1 MKKNW
6 HDLTFFDAPK
16 EDPYDWWQAVPEAH
30 DLSGKAAARYFSNIL
45 RAPVAWMHAPLDV
58 VDVPEAQLGP
68 GQVPHEG
75 PPPGQEPTYFGMLGQ
90 AGRYMGESGY
100 LGAEGSAEDPWVG
113 QDLTPEI
120 LEHLL
125 PIATELAVYPA
136 GGRALFE
143 GGMQMVEATEYVMG
157 KAIAGYE
164 RLAAPIAEAYRA
176 ARLPGRLAKSQERLA
191 SLGEE
196 AMRGVEWWRD
206 VNEAQKLAMLDDAE
220 RQITHTLDWVES
232 SMAAE
237 DDMRMALGIDASP
250 QTPRA
255 PGPGAGPA
263 EGPPAGIDR
272 LGVAGGP
279 RVEGRVE
286 PGFGAMPES
295 TAETLE
301 RVSTHEP
308 SVMPGVEETADA
320 YAYMDD
326 VTRMQLEVMN
336 QRRRATI
343 NSAMNRAKMRAT
355 TAQRELLNDLE
366 AAGVD
371 FAEADQTLSVEPDK
385 FNRIKKGFEDNM
397 REGIPPKLVTEIH
410 DRRIPAILR
419 DPRYKVKT
427 ITPKHVEK
435 EFDAFRTEMMKDK
448 SVKEVTIVGSA
459 TRGGSEKDI
468 DILVELHDKAGKGH
482 IERIAKGDDISV
494 EASTAYWNIQNKM
507 EDIGFIDYEHEMGGL
522 DIFVVHKGKTHYM
535 DYGGHPS
542 EAVKPYLEEY
552 PFPARDTAWGE
563 RQRKAMA
570 AGLNDGLPKGS
581 PARITPDEILQAH
594 KDPNMREKLAKL
606 MARRIRNKPYYKN
619 REQGFLE
626 MSLAMRLGEMG
637 IGAVTGGAVDEE
649 NRLRGA
655 IIGALV
661 AFTLG
666 TVLRYGKGLG
676 QRGAVGGRA
685 LDDILRDAGFFDEEI
700 RLGVSSERATDAL
713 AGKVFSG
720 SDLVPVTEEMIAVK
734 QAGLDEMLEKL
745 AFAERELPKYT
756 EELIGT
762 SEASRFLWGDTR
774 IANKSEIIPRLQE
787 EVRKSQGA
795 VDRYKRQ
802 AKRASESILGNER
815 GEWNI
820 RQMQE
825 KVVREGEVEG
835 PEVLRKPKHTKGETK
850 ARGARRDLQMKMFGK
865 AEGSKMGRDGL
876 RAWVRDTYGKGLSEM
891 TEAEMV
897 VADQDLTRRIALSRI
912 FPEGQ
917 LDNAV
922 KIRNI
927 EDYAM
932 ELHGAKAQKKIDA
945 AVRKVVGQHRDLQQL
960 NEFELTGV
968 LEILPKRFL
977 RTRGL
982 GALIR
987 QPLAVEDVM
996 NRMGSWGKY
1005 ITRQVRRERR
1015 HTEYLWSKWYTPLRE
1030 EIRGLTAAEMDEVV
1044 AALHPMEANARQVIV
1059 PQDPKLQSIALRIR
1073 QDLNEIGTLRTEI
1086 GDPVRLASG
1095 GERPFEMMDNYY
1107 PLHIPPEE
1115 MTSSILIKRRIIEH
1129 LMETGQAAGPSEALE
1144 IHQRFIQETITN
1156 RFGNLDYAREAW
1168 IEPEKFDLLRDLSRY
1183 YYGAAKRISRHKY
1196 YGATRP
1202 GGELPQNMH
1211 DWLNGLRQDVGPD
1224 EFVFAQK
1231 AMKRHFKHDAVD
1243 DAMSDMLKR
1252 IRSFETVAHMGLAQI
1267 MNASEPVHTAVFA
1280 GFHNFA
1286 KGFARAIRGTSRM
1299 DARELVARNAAA
1311 VGSTIRDLF
1320 GEAGGAGSLT
1330 SKFLKYSGFSP
1341 IEKWNRKLASHVGI
1355 QYIESIVQ
1363 KLARNPTSP
1372 RLRRMLDEVLI
1383 NADDV
1388 LRNGLDE
1395 ETLIKGAMELSN
1407 RTQKRT
1413 GVIDMPM
1420 FMSHPMGRIVA
1431 MFKTFAY
1438 GSARLM
1444 TRDFLFA
1451 FRRNPERLLRLLV
1464 AFPIVGEIVGDVRN
1478 LATGN
1483 IRDTEGLARL
1493 AENYMYVGTMGIL
1506 YDFMRSV
1513 QFGEGSIQG
1522 FMTGPV
1528 GSDIAGI
1535 MAGTYQ
1541 WLAEGKGRKL
1551 GKQALRMLPPPATLL
1566 RGEGTQRAV
1575 FGEELFPRP
1584 TKKWQIP

>member
-1 MKKNW
+1 M
-6 HDLTFFDAPK
+6 
-16 EDPYDWWQAVPEAH
+16 
-30 DLSGKAAARYFSNIL
+30 
-45 RAPVAWMHAPLDV
+45 
-58 VDVPEAQLGP
+58 
-68 GQVPHEG
+68 
-75 PPPGQEPTYFGMLGQ
+75 
-90 AGRYMGESGY
+90 GR
-100 LGAEGSAEDPWVG
+100 
-113 QDLTPEI
+113 
-120 LEHLL
+120 
-125 PIATELAVYPA
+125 
-136 GGRALFE
+136 
-143 GGMQMVEATEYVMG
+143 
-157 KAIAGYE
+157 AIAGYE
-164 RLAAPIAEAYRA
+164 RMAAPIAEAYRVA
-176 ARLPGRLAKSQERLA
+176 KLPGRLAKSQERLA

-196 AMRGVEWWRD
+196 AIAGVEWWRD

-220 RQITHTLDWVES
+220 RQITHTLDWVEAS
-232 SMAAE
+232 LVAE
-237 DDMRMALGIDASP
+237 DEMAMSLAIGKQRP
-250 QTPRA
+250 VPRGEVPGGPA
-255 PGPGAGPA
+255 VEGEAAGLDRLGPGA
-263 EGPPAGIDR
+263 D
-272 LGVAGGP
+272 V
-279 RVEGRVE
+279 RVEGRVPAGE
-286 PGFGAMPES
+286 YGALPES
-295 TAETLE
+295 TPETLE
-301 RVSTHEP
+301 RISTVEP
-308 SVMPGVEETADA
+308 VIPDVMLGVPTDP
-320 YAYMDD
+320 YAYMGEDA
-326 VTRMQLEVMN
+326 TARLQMIA
-336 QRRRATI
+336 QRRRA
-343 NSAMNRAKMRAT
+343 SVKHGMNRVKMRAT
-355 TAQRELLNDLE
+355 AEQKELLNELE

-371 FAEADQTLSVEPDK
+371 FAEADQALSVEPDK
-385 FNRIKKGFEDNM
+385 FGRIKNRFEDNM
-397 REGIPPKLVTEIH
+397 RQGIPPKLVTEIH
-410 DRRIPAILR
+410 DRTIPAILG

-427 ITPKHVEK
+427 LRVEHVEK

-448 SVKEVTIVGSA
+448 RVKNVRIVGSVA
-459 TRGGSEKDI
+459 EKGGSAKDI
-468 DILVELHDKAGKGH
+468 DIAIELHDRVGAKWIEDYAAGT
-482 IERIAKGDDISV
+482 IEVGTKEVD
-494 EASTAYWNIQNKM
+494 EAFFALQNKL
-507 EDIGFIDYEHEMGGL
+507 EEIGFIDYEFEMGGV
-522 DIFVVHKGKTHYM
+522 DIFIEHRGKSYYM
-535 DYGGHPS
+535 DYGGTPQ
-542 EAVKPYLEEY
+542 EAAR
-552 PFPARDTAWGE
+552 PALFEAGIDMRETDFGH
-563 RQRKAMA
+563 RQRVDMAKALNE
-570 AGLNDGLPKGS
+570 GLSGGT
-581 PARITPDEILQAH
+581 RITPDEIYQAG

-619 REQGFLE
+619 KEQGFME
-626 MSLAMRLGEMG
+626 MSLAIRLGELG
-637 IGAVTGGAVDEE
+637 FGAVTGGAVDEE

-666 TVLRYGKGLG
+666 TVLRYGRGLG
-676 QRGAVGGRA
+676 EVGAVEVGVGR
-685 LDDILRDAGFFDEEI
+685 R
-700 RLGVSSERATDAL
+700 T
-713 AGKVFSG
+713 
-720 SDLVPVTEEMIAVK
+720 M
-734 QAGLDEMLEKL
+734 
-745 AFAERELPKYT
+745 
-756 EELIGT
+756 
-762 SEASRFLWGDTR
+762 
-774 IANKSEIIPRLQE
+774 
-787 EVRKSQGA
+787 RK
-795 VDRYKRQ
+795 
-802 AKRASESILGNER
+802 
-815 GEWNI
+815 
-820 RQMQE
+820 MQE
-825 KVVREGEVEG
+825 KVVRQAEIEG
-835 PEVLRKPKHTKGETK
+835 PEALLKPEHTRAETK
-850 ARGARRDLQMKMFGK
+850 IRGARREVQMKMFGK
-865 AEGSKMGRDGL
+865 AEGSGMGRDGL
-876 RAWVRDTYGKGLSEM
+876 RAWVRDTYGKGMSEM

-897 VADQDLTRRIALSRI
+897 LADQDLTRRIALSRI
-912 FPEGQ
+912 FPETQ

-927 EDYAM
+927 EDIAI

-945 AVRKVVGQHRDLQQL
+945 AVRKTVGQHRDLQQL
-960 NEFELTGV
+960 NEQELTGV

-1015 HTEYLWSKWYTPLRE
+1015 HTEYLWSKWYSPLKE
-1030 EIRGLTAAEMDEVV
+1030 EIRSLTPAQMDEII
-1044 AALHPMEANARQVIV
+1044 AALHPMEGNARQVV
-1059 PQDPKLQSIALRIR
+1059 MPRDPKLQEIAVRIR
-1073 QDLNEIGTLRTEI
+1073 QDLNEVGNARVEI

-1144 IHQRFIQETITN
+1144 IHQRFIQETISN

-1168 IEPEKFDLLRDLSRY
+1168 IEPTQFDLLKDLSRY

-1202 GGELPQNMH
+1202 GGELPQKMH

-1231 AMKRHFKHDAVD
+1231 AMKRHFKHAAVD
-1243 DAMSDMLKR
+1243 DAMSDTLKR
-1252 IRSFETVAHMGLAQI
+1252 IRSFETMAHMGLAQI
-1267 MNASEPVHTAVFA
+1267 MNASEPIHTAVFA

-1299 DARELVARNAAA
+1299 DAREIVARNGAA

-1341 IEKWNRKLASHVGI
+1341 IEKWNRRLASHVGI
-1355 QYIESIVQ
+1355 QYIESTVQ
-1363 KLARNPTSP
+1363 KLVRNPTST

-1383 NADDV
+1383 NSDDV
-1388 LRNGLDE
+1388 LRNGLSE
-1395 ETLIKGAMELSN
+1395 EQLIKGAMELSN

-1513 QFGEGSIQG
+1513 QFGEGSIQA

-1566 RGEGTQRAV
+1566 RGEGGQRAIL
-1575 FGEELFPRP
+1575 GRNLFPPP
-1584 TKKWQIP
+1584 TKTWQIP